1 MNRQQKIAWLQLTI
15 IAIAAILSLI
25 NSITYMHRHGYTFSQ
40 ACWLGSGWPVVFC
53 FFGVVL
59 TPLFLRKKKGQINF
73 DERDL
78 LIDSRAS
85 RITLGASFFFFI
97 AACATLWFAVG
108 IDTPI
113 PAYWLGRIILGG
125 WLTAA
130 IVQAITTIVYYGWAS
145 KGEKS

>member
-1 MNRQQKIAWLQLTI
+1 MNRQQKVARLQLII
-15 IAIAAILSLI
+15 IAVAALASVI
-25 NSITYMHRHGYTFSQ
+25 NSMFYMRRHDYTLSQ
-40 ACWLGSGWPVVFC
+40 AWWLGSGWPVVLC

-59 TPLFLRKKKGQINF
+59 TPLLFRGKKGRVDF

-78 LIDSRAS
+78 MIDSRAS
-85 RITLGASFFFFI
+85 RVALGASYFFFI
-97 AACATLWFAVG
+97 AACAILWVSVG

-130 IVQAITTIVYYGWAS
+130 IVHALTITISYAWAG
-145 KGEKS
+145 KGEQS

>member
-1 MNRQQKIAWLQLTI
+1 MNRQQKVARLQLII
-15 IAIAAILSLI
+15 IAVAAILSVV
-25 NSITYMHRHGYTFSQ
+25 NAMFYMYRHGYAFSQ
-40 ACWLGSGWPVVFC
+40 AWWSGSGWPVVLC

-59 TPLFLRKKKGQINF
+59 APLILRKKKGQISF

-78 LIDSRAS
+78 MIESRAS
-85 RITLGASFFFFI
+85 RIALGVSYFFFI
-97 AACATLWFAVG
+97 AACATLWVSVG

-130 IVQAITTIVYYGWAS
+130 LVHALTTMICYAWAG
-145 KGEKS
+145 KGGPS

>member
-1 MNRQQKIAWLQLTI
+1 
-15 IAIAAILSLI
+15 
-25 NSITYMHRHGYTFSQ
+25 MHRHGYTFSQ
-40 ACWLGSGWPVVFC
+40 AWWLGSGWPVAFC

-59 TPLFLRKKKGQINF
+59 SPLFLRKKKGQISF

-85 RITLGASFFFFI
+85 RIALGASYFFFI

-113 PAYWLGRIILGG
+113 PAYWLGRFILGG

-130 IVQAITTIVYYGWAS
+130 IVQAITIIVYYGWTG
-145 KGEKS
+145 KGEK